1 MTKLLVVLAALLIA
15 APLVAQAPGVRPAPL
30 RQGPPPPAAISQD
43 TLFARLTH
51 ALDSLSAA
59 GQFSGV
65 AVVAKGGVPLYQR
78 AYGEADVAHHRANA
92 IGTAFNVGSINKIF
106 TNIAIHQLVAEGKMS
121 LDSTVG
127 AYWPDYPNAE
137 VAKRVTVRELVEMRS
152 GLGGDVFG
160 APPGKKPNDIRK
172 LSDFLPLFVNAPPL
186 FPPGTDQKYCNPGYV
201 LLGLLIE
208 RVTGESYY
216 DYVREHI
223 YRPAGMTGT
232 AHYAVDSLPPNAAIG
247 YTVSNGEDG
256 ADSQTR
262 HPNSAL
268 LPGRGS
274 SAGGGY
280 STAGD
285 LVRFIEALR
294 ERKIPDGPGPGL
306 GIAGGTAGVNAIID
320 GDLPGGYDLVVL
332 TNLDPPA
339 AMTVGQL
346 VRGWLGA
353 RE

>member
-1 MTKLLVVLAALLIA
+1 MPRLLPALLVAALSTRAVA
-15 APLVAQAPGVRPAPL
+15 AQTPAPPRPRPAP
-30 RQGPPPPAAISQD
+30 PAAAIPQD

-51 ALDSLSAA
+51 ALDSLNAA
-59 GQFSGV
+59 GRFSGV
-65 AVVAKGGVPLYQR
+65 VTLAKQGAPVYQR
-78 AYGEADVAHHRANA
+78 SYGMADVAHHRP
-92 IGTAFNVGSINKIF
+92 ITPETAFNVGSIIKIF
-106 TNIAIHQLVAEGKMS
+106 TNIAVHQLVTAGK
-121 LDSTVG
+121 LNFDSTLG

-137 VAKRVTVRELVEMRS
+137 VAKQVTIRELVGMRS

-172 LSDFLPLFVNAPPL
+172 LSDFLPLFVNEPLL
-186 FPPGTDQKYCNPGYV
+186 FPPGTDQRYCNAGYV
-201 LLGLLIE
+201 VLGLLIE

-223 YRPAGMTGT
+223 YAPAGMTGT
-232 AHYAVDSLPPNAAIG
+232 GHFAIDSLPPNAAIG
-247 YTVSNGEDG
+247 YTTSGGDG
-256 ADSQTR
+256 PDTLPL
-262 HPNSAL
+262 HPNSAY

-285 LVRFIEALR
+285 LVRFVEALR
-294 ERKIPDGPGPGL
+294 ERKIPDAPPPGI
-306 GIAGGTAGVNAIID
+306 GIAGGTGGVNAIVE

-332 TNLDPPA
+332 ANLDPPTA
-339 AMTVGQL
+339 ERVGRM